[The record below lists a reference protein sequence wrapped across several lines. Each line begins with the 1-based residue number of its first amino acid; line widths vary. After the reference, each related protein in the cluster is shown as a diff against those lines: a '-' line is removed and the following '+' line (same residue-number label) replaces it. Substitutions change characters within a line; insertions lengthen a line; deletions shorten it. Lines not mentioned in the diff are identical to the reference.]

1 LWCTKYLSY
10 SRHPIRTLRYSKPQT
25 LVSVKYNTCDKTK
38 LRENPKAK
46 KLDSFK
52 KNSMDSIEYQGISE
66 SLCWLREE
74 LRYGNNLIDDVI
86 VVKLMTKMG
95 NPHPSSG

>member
-1 LWCTKYLSY
+1 VLNITLATK
-10 SRHPIRTLRYSKPQT
+10 PNCGKTL
-25 LVSVKYNTCDKTK
+25 K
-38 LRENPKAK
+38 LKIG
-46 KLDSFK
+46 FIQ